1 MQLAAMFVF
10 FDVHCPLSCCLRC
23 SPSTLFHPES
33 SSQFSTQT
41 AHTIGTYYTCA
52 KSHFA
57 KIPKHCKTKSN
68 YLLITSHL
76 KVLHS
81 SILTILLITVNL

>member
-1 MQLAAMFVF
+1 MFTVHSVVV
-10 FDVHCPLSCCLRC
+10 FDVHRPLFFILRA
-23 SPSTLFHPES
+23 
-33 SSQFSTQT
+33 
-41 AHTIGTYYTCA
+41 AHNFQPKQHIGTYYTCA

-57 KIPKHCKTKSN
+57 KIPKHCKTKNN